1 MQLEKQTNKHRT
13 RWSADEEWMSV
24 YTKEWVKFIRGNLV
38 WSKNFKESIKSEN
51 IDEAQKQDKTKCYG
65 I

>member
-1 MQLEKQTNKHRT
+1 
-13 RWSADEEWMSV
+13 MSV